1 MPLLN
6 GAGKSFMTALLQRYR
21 TCGAWTV
28 VLCVLLMPTFWFPLV
43 HFVPLKQT
51 QAQET
56 QGEFDPTNFATAFWN
71 DKLLKSLDRAAD
83 AGQVLAALAADP
95 QKARAQFGRKLG
107 VSSST
112 LFFLRGTGHVVA
124 VKKNSVT
131 LALQAGDDSAD
142 ILLPTGLLF
151 GNAVRDA
158 TGLLDASAFPNSQ
171 NFNDLS
177 TELNHIVETTLLPRL
192 REQAKTGAKLSFA
205 GCAEIDDEDTD
216 VKPLKIIPVSLNLE
230 SPK

>member
-1 MPLLN
+1 MIRP
-6 GAGKSFMTALLQRYR
+6 KPSTMALSLSII
-21 TCGAWTV
+21 CL
-28 VLCVLLMPTFWFPLV
+28 VLVATFWFPLV

-51 QAQET
+51 QT
-56 QGEFDPTNFATAFWN
+56 QATQAEFNPTNFATAFWN
-71 DKLLKSLDRAAD
+71 DRLLKSLDRAAD
-83 AGQVLAALAADP
+83 ASQVLAALAADP

-112 LFFLRGTGHVVA
+112 LFFLRGTGHVVGL
-124 VKKNSVT
+124 KKNSVA
-131 LALQAGDDSAD
+131 LALKEGDDTAD

-151 GNAVRDA
+151 GNAVRDG

-192 REQAKTGAKLSFA
+192 REQAKAGAKISFA
-205 GCAEIDDEDTD
+205 GCAEVDDEETD
-216 VKPLKIIPVSLNLE
+216 VKPLKAIPVSLKLE
-230 SPK
+230 SPP

>member
-1 MPLLN
+1 MIRPKPSTL
-6 GAGKSFMTALLQRYR
+6 AL
-21 TCGAWTV
+21 TSV
-28 VLCVLLMPTFWFPLV
+28 ILCLFLVATFWFPLV

-51 QAQET
+51 QAQAT
-56 QGEFDPTNFATAFWN
+56 QSEFNPTNFATAFWN
-71 DKLLKSLDRAAD
+71 EKLLKSLDRAAD
-83 AGQVLAALAADP
+83 ASQVLAALATDP

-124 VKKNSVT
+124 VKKNGVA
-131 LALQAGDDSAD
+131 LALKDGDDTAD

-151 GNAVRDA
+151 GNAVRDS

-177 TELNHIVETTLLPRL
+177 AELNHIVESTMLPQL
-192 REQAKTGAKLSFA
+192 REQAKAGAIISFA

-216 VKPLKIIPVSLNLE
+216 VKPVKVIPVSLKLE
-230 SPK
+230 LPK

>member
-1 MPLLN
+1 MIRPPR
-6 GAGKSFMTALLQRYR
+6 STI
-21 TCGAWTV
+21 
-28 VLCVLLMPTFWFPLV
+28 VLSSAIICLVLAATLWFPLV

-51 QAQET
+51 QAHET
-56 QGEFDPTNFATAFWN
+56 QSAFNPTNFATAFWN
-71 DKLLKSLDRAAD
+71 EKLLKSLDRAAD

-95 QKARAQFGRKLG
+95 QPARAKFGRKLG

-124 VKKNSVT
+124 VKKNSVA
-131 LALQAGDDSAD
+131 LALKEGDDTAD

-177 TELNHIVETTLLPRL
+177 TELNHIVESTLLPRL

-205 GCAEIDDEDTD
+205 GCAEIDDEDND
-216 VKPLKIIPVSLNLE
+216 VKPLKVIPVSLKLE